1 MHFTIASLLA
11 NFTEDKFVAPKAL
24 EKKLGCDDE
33 QSQRELEIALD
44 ALERI
49 GLLTKERGK
58 YRRASDDGLIEGRL
72 RCSSKGFCFA
82 IQDTEGAEDIFVREN
97 QLSTAWNGDRVLVR
111 VTREGRRKKS
121 PEGEVKLIL
130 ERGNPSVIARV
141 KQTEHGFRATPLDD
155 RLLFEIALEPNDL
168 VPDLTQVVDQLVHV
182 NIRRYP
188 LGGYLPI
195 GDIGQILGTDAQSA
209 PALDLICCKHN
220 VVRQFSPA
228 LQAAATS
235 LNQQLQT
242 ADFGQ
247 RQDLRDLVTI
257 TLVAPGQEPQVAFS
271 LDALEADLWQ
281 LGIHIAD
288 VGGVLPL
295 DDPLDRAARRQGMT
309 LATPELSVPLLP
321 PELTQVRLLPG
332 GDRAAISLLIHLT
345 SAGVVQSY
353 TIHRSR
359 ITVDACVESQQVID
373 TLARGDS
380 SGDWL
385 RTLIQ
390 LATAVSQQR
399 QQRGS
404 IEISPAVS
412 LSLAYADEGLATAI
426 PLSTPAPW
434 TSLVVLANEL
444 LGTHLVRLGVP
455 ALYRTQQVP
464 DVANVQEFLKLCQ
477 NLNLPLS
484 LGESTSVA
492 PRDMQRFLGQLGASD
507 LAPVLQELLL
517 ETLKPATNSVTPL
530 PHFSLALASGYAH
543 FCSPLQRYSDIV
555 NQRILQTLLT
565 QGRDR
570 RSPRAKERVNL
581 GHSSCLEQV
590 NWQVLTTDTQ
600 REIDALLKEI
610 VAHLQE
616 RERQTQSA
624 WKDLVGLQRVR
635 QVQACM
641 GEVRPGI
648 ITGVQSYGFFVEL
661 IDFNVEGLVH
671 VSSLKDDWYEYRAH
685 AQTLTGRRNRLRYR
699 LGDRVDVLIKNVD
712 SYRQQVDLTVM
723 GGGSQASE
731 EDLTPGT
738 ETAEAVETDES
749 MVEEDPRA

>member
-24 EKKLGCDDE
+24 EKKLGCEDE

-58 YRRASDDGLIEGRL
+58 YRRNYEEGLIEGRL

-155 RLLFEIALEPNDL
+155 RLLFEIALEPNELVSDL
-168 VPDLTQVVDQLVHV
+168 SQVVDQLVHV

-188 LGGYLPI
+188 LGGYLPV
-195 GDIGQILGTDAQSA
+195 GEIGQILGTDAQSA
-209 PALDLICCKHN
+209 PVLDLICCKHN
-220 VVRQFSPA
+220 LVRQFSPA
-228 LQAAATS
+228 LGSAATA
-235 LNQQLQT
+235 LNQHLQ
-242 ADFGQ
+242 AMEFEQ
-247 RQDLRDLVTI
+247 RQDLRELVTI

-271 LDALEADLWQ
+271 LDALGQDLWQ
-281 LGIHIAD
+281 LGVHIAD
-288 VGGVLPL
+288 VGGLLPV
-295 DDPLDRAARRQGMT
+295 DDPLDRAARRQGIT

-321 PELTQVRLLPG
+321 PELTLLRLLPG

-345 SAGVVQSY
+345 STGEVQSY

-359 ITVDACVESQQVID
+359 ISVDACVDSEQVVA
-373 TLARGDS
+373 TLERGDS

-385 RTLIQ
+385 RSLLR
-390 LATAVSQQR
+390 LATAVSQRR

-404 IEISPAVS
+404 IEITPAVS
-412 LSLAYADEGLATAI
+412 LNLAYADEGLATAI
-426 PLSTPAPW
+426 PLPMLAPW

-444 LGTHLVRLGVP
+444 LGKHLATLSVP
-455 ALYRTQQVP
+455 ALYRSQQVP
-464 DVANVQEFLKLCQ
+464 ELYAVQDFLKLCQ

-484 LGESTSVA
+484 LGDNASVA
-492 PRDMQRFLGQLGASD
+492 PQDFQRFLEQLATSD
-507 LAPVLQELLL
+507 LATVLQELLL
-517 ETLKPATNSVTPL
+517 DTLKPATTSGTL
-530 PHFSLALASGYAH
+530 SPHFSLALGSGYAH

-555 NQRILQTLLT
+555 NQRILHTLLT

-590 NWQVLTTDTQ
+590 TWNVLTTDVQ
-600 REIDALLKEI
+600 RELEALLKEI

-661 IDFNVEGLVH
+661 IEFNVEGLVH

-723 GGGSQASE
+723 SGGSQATD
-731 EDLTPGT
+731 EDLAGGADPIQTNTPL
-738 ETAEAVETDES
+738 VED
-749 MVEEDPRA
+749 DQRA

>member
-11 NFTEDKFVAPKAL
+11 NFTEDKFVAPKVL

-58 YRRASDDGLIEGRL
+58 YRRTSEDGLIEGRL

-82 IQDTEGAEDIFVREN
+82 IQDVEGAEDIFVREN

-111 VTREGRRKKS
+111 VTREGRRKRS

-141 KQTEHGFRATPLDD
+141 KQTEDGFRATPLDD
-155 RLLFEIALEPNDL
+155 RLLFEIALEPNEL
-168 VPDLTQVVDQLVHV
+168 VPDLSQVVDQLVHV

-188 LGGYLPI
+188 LGGYLPT
-195 GDIGQILGTDAQSA
+195 GEIGQILGTDAQSA
-209 PALDLICCKHN
+209 PVLDLICCKHN
-220 VVRQFSPA
+220 LVRQFRPA
-228 LQAAATS
+228 LRSAATT
-235 LNQQLQT
+235 LNQHLQT
-242 ADFGQ
+242 IDFDQ
-247 RQDLRDLVTI
+247 RQDLRELVTI

-271 LDALEADLWQ
+271 LDALGGDLWQ

-288 VGGVLPL
+288 VGGLLPV
-295 DDPLDRAARRQGMT
+295 DEALDRAARRQGIT
-309 LATPELSVPLLP
+309 LATPELSLPLLP
-321 PELTQVRLLPG
+321 PELTMLRLVPG
-332 GDRAAISLLIHLT
+332 GDRAAISLLIRLT

-359 ITVDACVESQQVID
+359 ITVDACVESQQVLD

-380 SGDWL
+380 SGEWL
-385 RTLIQ
+385 RALVQ

-404 IEISPAVS
+404 IEMTPAVD
-412 LSLAYADEGLATAI
+412 LTLAYADEGLATAI
-426 PLSTPAPW
+426 PLLTLAPW
-434 TSLVVLANEL
+434 TSLVILANEL
-444 LGTHLVRLGVP
+444 LGTHLARLGVP
-455 ALYRTQQVP
+455 ALYRSQQVP
-464 DVANVQEFLKLCQ
+464 DLYSVQDFLKLCQ

-484 LGESTSVA
+484 LTDSGSVA
-492 PRDMQRFLGQLGASD
+492 PTDVQRFLTQLATAD
-507 LAPVLQELLL
+507 LAAVLQELLL
-517 ETLKPATNSVTPL
+517 DTLKPPTNSVTPL

-555 NQRILQTLLT
+555 NQRILHTVLT

-570 RSPRAKERVNL
+570 RGPRAKERVNL
-581 GHSSCLEQV
+581 GDSNCLGKV
-590 NWQVLTTDTQ
+590 DWTVLTTDIQ
-600 REIDALLKEI
+600 RDLDALLKEI
-610 VAHLQE
+610 APHLQE

-723 GGGSQASE
+723 SGGSQATD
-731 EDLTPGT
+731 EDLAGAADPV
-738 ETAEAVETDES
+738 EVEEPTAE
-749 MVEEDPRA
+749 EEPRAEL

>member
-1 MHFTIASLLA
+1 MQFTVASLLA
-11 NFTEDKFVAPKAL
+11 NFTEDKFIAPKAL

-33 QSQRELEIALD
+33 QSQRDLEIVLD

-58 YRRASDDGLIEGRL
+58 YRRVREDSLVEGRL

-82 IQDTEGAEDIFVREN
+82 IQDVEGAEDIFIREN

-141 KQTEHGFRATPLDD
+141 KQTEQGFRAIPLDD
-155 RLLFEIALEPNDL
+155 RLLFEIVLEPNEL
-168 VPDLTQVVDQLVHV
+168 VPDLSQVVNQLVHV

-195 GDIGQILGTDAQSA
+195 GEVGQILGADAQSV
-209 PALDLICCKHN
+209 PVLDLICCKHN
-220 VVRQFSPA
+220 LVRQFSPA
-228 LQAAATS
+228 LQVAATN
-235 LNQQLQT
+235 LNERLQ
-242 ADFGQ
+242 AYDFEG

-257 TLVAPGQEPQVAFS
+257 TLVAPRQEPQVAFS
-271 LDALEADLWQ
+271 LDVLEPDRWQ

-288 VGGVLPL
+288 VGGLLPPGE
-295 DDPLDRAARRQGMT
+295 PLDRAAQRQGIT
-309 LATPELSVPLLP
+309 LATPQLSLPLLP
-321 PELTQVRLLPG
+321 PELTMLRLVPG
-332 GDRAAISLLIHLT
+332 GDRAAISLLIHL
-345 SAGVVQSY
+345 SSSGEVHSY

-359 ITVDACVESQQVID
+359 ITVDACVDSEQVAA

-380 SGDWL
+380 AGDWL
-385 RTLIQ
+385 RSLFQ
-390 LATAVSQQR
+390 LATAVSRQR

-404 IEISPAVS
+404 IEMTSAAG
-412 LSLAYADEGLATAI
+412 LNLAYADEGLAPAI
-426 PLSTPAPW
+426 ALSPSAPW
-434 TSLVVLANEL
+434 TSLVILANEL
-444 LGTHLVRLGVP
+444 LGKHLATLGVP
-455 ALYRTQQVP
+455 ALYRTQPVP
-464 DVANVQEFLKLCQ
+464 ELYSVQDFLKLCQ

-484 LGESTSVA
+484 LGENASVT
-492 PRDMQRFLGQLGASD
+492 PQDFQRFLQQLATAD
-507 LAPVLQELLL
+507 LVAVLQELLL
-517 ETLKPATNSVTPL
+517 DTLKPPTNSINPL
-530 PHFSLALASGYAH
+530 PHFSLALDSGYAH

-555 NQRILQTLLT
+555 NQRILHTVLT

-570 RSPRAKERVNL
+570 RGPRAKERVNL

-590 NWQVLTTDTQ
+590 NWNVLTTEVQ
-600 REIDALLKEI
+600 RELETLLKEI
-610 VAHLQE
+610 VNPLQE
-616 RERQTQSA
+616 RERQAYSA

-699 LGDRVDVLIKNVD
+699 MGDRVDVLIKNVD
-712 SYRQQVDLTVM
+712 SYRQQVDLTVVS
-723 GGGSQASE
+723 GGSQATE
-731 EDLTPGT
+731 EDLAGV
-738 ETAEAVETDES
+738 ADAVETEAS
-749 MVEEDPRA
+749 MVEDEQRADL